1 MRLLASVLPQARRLV
16 PSAERWLS
24 LFLVAFVVV
33 LELLGRQATSDVHDL
48 LAGLALMSVGM
59 FVLAWHRRYP
69 LPWLAW
75 GNRLAARV
83 VGQAERLKYQIGID
97 FRGDPPIP
105 RRAPRAVPVV
115 VAGLVAWAGVAVAAW
130 AAFPGGWRELGVQ
143 TSYVV
148 YVAGLMVFWT
158 ALFGC
163 ALAGVYLPVW
173 VVDQRLKAGQP
184 DPDGHGVDAVALVGY
199 FLLAVLVA
207 WVTPPVYAVGVC
219 VGVAAGAGAWY
230 AGRHRA
236 DAAVLW
242 RSGPGA
248 PVYAVP
254 IGRVIAGV
262 VGVGALVV
270 LDLLLTASAGR
281 LTATPSLADPMP
293 LTALLGSLTAWLVP
307 GVVVVLG
314 YQLWELRRTDP
325 GRATPPTAHV
335 AVGPLSPDRWRANAL
350 IARWGW
356 RTRLAPA
363 AREPG
368 DVGVELVPPPRSE
381 ATEFDPRWPLK
392 VSLPDLADGAVRARL
407 ERRDEIQVRRQFFR
421 GLARLLKALKAA
433 APAPGGGYWI
443 APHWW
448 FIETVQW
455 EEPDRPRADDAE
467 PLRPI
472 GPGFDRVFPPRVR
485 QHLYRVLRATAV
497 DLIYLEGGVG
507 PRKLEKVLRGLFE
520 VFDVHGGRR
529 RAEDHHFRGVPRVR
543 VMIHEYAPGN
553 PFRAAE
559 GYPEPKF
566 DEVSR
571 FRVLHVFKDRGDHE
585 EPVEPPFDFSWE
597 PAPFATA

>member
-1 MRLLASVLPQARRLV
+1 MRLLSSVLPQVRRLV
-16 PSAERWLS
+16 PSAERGLS
-24 LFLVAFVVV
+24 LFLVTFVVA

-48 LAGLALMSVGM
+48 VAGLALMSVGM

-69 LPWLAW
+69 VPWLGW
-75 GNRLAARV
+75 TNRLAARV
-83 VGQAERLKYQIGID
+83 VARMERLKYEIGID
-97 FRGDPPIP
+97 FRGSPPLP
-105 RRAPRAVPVV
+105 RKAPWMVPAVV
-115 VAGLVAWAGVAVAAW
+115 VGLVVWAGVAVVAW
-130 AAFPGGWRELGVQ
+130 VAFPGGWRELGVQ
-143 TSYVV
+143 TSYVAYLGV
-148 YVAGLMVFWT
+148 LMAVWA

-173 VVDQRLKAGQP
+173 VVDQRLRPTAP

-199 FLLAVLVA
+199 FLLALVVA
-207 WVTPPVYAVGVC
+207 WVTPPVYAVGIC
-219 VGVAAGAGAWY
+219 LAVAAGAGAWY
-230 AGRHRA
+230 AAPHTGE
-236 DAAVLW
+236 AAVLW
-242 RSGPGA
+242 RAGPGQ
-248 PVYAVP
+248 PVSAVP
-254 IGRVIAGV
+254 VKRVIAGV
-262 VGVGALVV
+262 IGIGALTVF
-270 LDLLLTASAGR
+270 DLLLTAGGGR

-325 GRATPPTAHV
+325 GRVSPPTAHI
-335 AVGPLSPDRWRANAL
+335 AVESLSADRWRATAL
-350 IARWGW
+350 IGRWGW
-356 RTRLAPA
+356 RTRLAPVT
-363 AREPG
+363 RERG
-368 DVGVELVPPPRSE
+368 DVGVELVPPARSE

-392 VSLPDLADGAVRARL
+392 VSLPDLAEGAVRDRL

-421 GLARLLKALKAA
+421 GLDRLLKALKTA
-433 APAPGGGYWI
+433 APASGGGYWI

-455 EEPDRPRADDAE
+455 EEPDRRTDDAE

-485 QHLYRVLRATAV
+485 QHLHRVLRATEV

-507 PRKLEKVLRGLFE
+507 PRKLERVLRSLFE
-520 VFDVHGGRR
+520 VYDIHGGKR

-571 FRVLHVFKDRGDHE
+571 FRVLHVFKDRGEHE

-597 PAPFATA
+597 PAPLATA